1 MLEISKRS
9 VLGVLIRKSGPLES
23 APLANQIQGFRI
35 PDRYEAGEQNKRRD
49 NIVVWYRT
57 NRRISKPASNRV
69 KSVT

>member
-1 MLEISKRS
+1 MFAFYVVLRGNKKLEKLLMLEISKRS

-49 NIVVWYRT
+49 NIVV
-57 NRRISKPASNRV
+57 
-69 KSVT
+69 